1 MVKTPNF
8 EYKIVQLPKLFS
20 QTEAMLNKLSAD
32 MWELVTVFNH
42 PNEAEYL
49 DVDDKFH
56 SLYPSQEGSPL
67 FAVLKRKV

>member
-1 MVKTPNF
+1 
-8 EYKIVQLPKLFS
+8 
-20 QTEAMLNKLSAD
+20 MLNKTSSD
-32 MWELVTVFNH
+32 GWELVTIFNH